1 MVERLDLAIGR
12 LLEALDR
19 GAHSPQTLVI
29 FTNDNGGERLSNNG
43 TASHRKMTLWEG
55 GVRVPA
61 IMRWPG
67 HIRPR
72 TTTAQ
77 VAITMDFTATM
88 LEAAR
93 VPSPPLSPPLEGID
107 LMPILT
113 RQSPVRERT
122 LFWRYIHHPLRQKSA
137 RQGRWKYL
145 LDGIDESLFDL
156 ETDPSERT
164 NLASQHPAKLR
175 QLRVLLANWEA
186 GVDRSPPPFVIR

>member
-1 MVERLDLAIGR
+1 M
-12 LLEALDR
+12 
-19 GAHSPQTLVI
+19 LVI

-43 TASHRKMTLWEG
+43 TASHQKMTLWEG

-77 VAITMDFTATM
+77 VAITMDFTAT
-88 LEAAR
+88 
-93 VPSPPLSPPLEGID
+93 EGID

-145 LDGIDESLFDL
+145 RDGIDE
-156 ETDPSERT
+156 
-164 NLASQHPAKLR
+164 
-175 QLRVLLANWEA
+175 
-186 GVDRSPPPFVIR
+186 